1 MRKELYNAVKERLSR
16 LCVSGAGEYY
26 MAPAD
31 MDADL
36 VNPVIRHIDLWNRNV
51 EFIEEE
57 TPWPRPAVFIEICPI
72 RWKPIV
78 AGREYRAEPQL
89 KFHIVTDWADA
100 VSDEIDGAI
109 SMLDLPEHIHDAL
122 AGLEGDSF
130 MELSLAESDT
140 NHNHE
145 DIVENIEVYEYT
157 AIKSVGG

>member
-16 LCVSGAGEYY
+16 LSVNGAGEYC

-36 VNPVIRHIDLWNRNV
+36 ANPAIRHIDLWNRNV

-72 RWKPIV
+72 RWKAIV
-78 AGREYRAEPQL
+78 AGREYRAEAQL
-89 KFHIVTDWADA
+89 KLHIVTDWADA
-100 VSDEIDGAI
+100 VSDESGGAI

>member
-1 MRKELYNAVKERLSR
+1 MRKELYNAVKERLSL
-16 LCVSGAGEYY
+16 LCVNGAGEYY
-26 MAPAD
+26 MAPAG

-36 VNPVIRHIDLWNRNV
+36 ANPVIRHIDLWNRNV

-72 RWKPIV
+72 RWKAIV
-78 AGREYRAEPQL
+78 AGREYRAEAQL
-89 KFHIVTDWADA
+89 KLHIVTDWADA
-100 VSDEIDGAI
+100 VSDESGGAI

-122 AGLEGDSF
+122 AGLEGESF

>member
-16 LCVSGAGEYY
+16 LCVNGAGEYC

-72 RWKPIV
+72 RWKAIV
-78 AGREYRAEPQL
+78 AGREYRAEAQL